1 MVNEQ
6 VKKILKKQKKKK
18 KKKKHEVNAIDKFA
32 SLSVSEDSSNN
43 DSSSDDTNIYMDSS
57 DDA

>member
-18 KKKKHEVNAIDKFA
+18 KKHEINALDEFT

>member
-6 VKKILKKQKKKK
+6 VKKILKKQRKK
-18 KKKKHEVNAIDKFA
+18 KKKKHKVNTLDEFA